1 MSKFS
6 LFVQIQGDNRV
17 VEVAVDE
24 KVSEAGLY
32 KALTDAGISIGS
44 DQFLFIDEA
53 EEQLSRDGKNPVSAL
68 KQGARVHLV
77 RCRRVK
83 TTVNYLE
90 RAIHR
95 DFAPGTRVRTVKKW
109 AMHEFELE
117 KKDIAEH
124 VLQICNSK
132 ERPSSDTPLYALVKN
147 ADCSVC
153 FDLVPE
159 IRVEG

>member
-1 MSKFS
+1 MSKLS

-17 VEVAVDE
+17 TEVAADE
-24 KVSEAGLY
+24 RLSEAELY
-32 KALTDAGISIGS
+32 KALSDAGVKIGA
-44 DQFLFIDEA
+44 DQFIFIDEA
-53 EEQLSRDGKNPVSAL
+53 EEPVSRDGKHSVSAL
-68 KQGARVHLV
+68 KQGTRVHV
-77 RCRRVK
+77 SRCRRIK

-90 RAIHR
+90 RSIHR

-109 AMHEFELE
+109 AMREFELD

-124 VLQICNSK
+124 VLQICNSQ
-132 ERPSSDTPLYALVKN
+132 ERPGSDTPLHALVKGTE
-147 ADCSVC
+147 CSVC